1 MRADPVVRR
10 VAEFGFLLVAC
21 LATGTGA
28 RAQIVPAGN
37 PVAFGT
43 DSLYAK
49 IFLAIGDGAAPAFPI
64 RGVHL
69 LLIAANGDTTRLAT
83 DGAGAAAAYVAPGD
97 YELES
102 RDPVNW
108 RGTDY
113 FWKLRLSVAPD
124 MSDLVLS
131 VANAAPPIVPTLAS
145 RGPRG
150 DLGGAVTDA
159 SRVTA
164 LGDRP
169 VRTNRRTIESPHGVR
184 WDVFE
189 QYFSPAAV
197 VGKDL
202 PLPTSLKVLV
212 FDRPAETR
220 QLDSF
225 PEDWRDIPDSALVA
239 LLQKATRT
247 RP

>member
-1 MRADPVVRR
+1 MHAQSIGRRAAVC
-10 VAEFGFLLVAC
+10 AFLLAAC
-21 LATGTGA
+21 LVTGTTA

-49 IFLAIGDGAAPAFPI
+49 IFLAIGDGASPAFPI

-108 RGTDY
+108 RGIDY
-113 FWKLRLSVAPD
+113 YWKMRLSVAPD
-124 MSDLVLS
+124 MTDLVLS
-131 VANAAPPIVPTLAS
+131 VANAAPPIVPSLAS

-150 DLGGAVTDA
+150 DLGSAVTNA
-159 SRVTA
+159 SRVTS
-164 LGDRP
+164 LSDRP
-169 VRTNRRTIESPHGVR
+169 VRTNRRTIEWPRGVH

-202 PLPTSLKVLV
+202 PLPKSLKVLV
-212 FDRPAETR
+212 FDQPSETR
-220 QLDSF
+220 QLDAF
-225 PEDWRDIPDSALVA
+225 PDDWRDIPDSALVA